1 MPGTRDVID
10 WPEGARDGY
19 VMNNASSI
27 IAAYAYG
34 SLQAIQVWSCLHLT
48 LVLLFS
54 PPFFLLSNHGL
65 LRVVM

>member
-1 MPGTRDVID
+1 
-10 WPEGARDGY
+10 
-19 VMNNASSI
+19 MNNASSI